1 MLEAVRISKR
11 FEGGGRTTEAVG
23 EVSLSVGEAEL
34 AAIVGPSGCGKTT
47 LLRCLA
53 GLLPVSSGEI
63 KLDGERLTST
73 PDRLG
78 VVFQDYSRSLF
89 PWLSVRRNVMLPL
102 RRSESSQR
110 ERRAHAQGALEEVGL
125 GRFADHYPWQLSGGM
140 QQRAAIAR
148 AIASRPRLLLLDEPF
163 ASVDAQT
170 RAELQDL
177 ILKIQ
182 RERGM
187 TAIFVTHDIDEAIYL
202 SNRIHVLGPA
212 PARVIRVLEIDLPA
226 ERDQVTTKAD
236 PAFPRLRAILWDLLR
251 EPSDQPASGPARAG

>member
-34 AAIVGPSGCGKTT
+34 ATIVGPSGCGKTT

-102 RRSESSQR
+102 RRSESSRR
-110 ERRAHAQGALEEVGL
+110 ERRTHAQGALEEVGL

-140 QQRAAIAR
+140 QQRVAIAR

-251 EPSDQPASGPARAG
+251 EPHDQPATGSAGAG